1 MSTAIVYNIIAR
13 DGASAVFGR
22 VAAAAESTATR
33 VSKAGTKM
41 TAAGKKM
48 SHAITAPVLLAAGA
62 SVKMATDFQAS
73 MTRVSTQAGA
83 SAKDVQ
89 ILTDQV
95 LNLGK
100 YAEQS
105 PKELADSLYHLKSVG
120 MDNVSAMQALKQASD
135 LAAVGGASLEETTN
149 ALAGAWRSG
158 IKGATDFHG
167 AVATV
172 NAIIGAG
179 NMKMEDFNLAIG
191 TGILPAAKTFGLS
204 LQSVGAALAL
214 MTDEGIPANVAATRL
229 RMSFS
234 LLAAPSHKAEGELN
248 SIGLSGLKL
257 AEAMRGPGGLIGA
270 IGLLK
275 EHLDKSGMSASKQ
288 AQFLSHA
295 FGGGRSSSAIMTLLN
310 NYDVLRQKQDQ
321 VNNSMGRFDKAV
333 STQRKT
339 AEGQFK
345 LFKSTIEVLAVK
357 LGTALLPPITRIAK
371 QLGGLADRFSKLPGP
386 IKRGAVEA
394 ALFAAALGPVM
405 TIMGRIMTLAGA
417 TASGI
422 GRIAGAASSAAG
434 TVGGFVT
441 GLRNIDAAM
450 AADATVATRLGAAI
464 RSQIL
469 LWRQQAAAAGVST
482 ARIIAQAAVQKTV
495 AVATRLWAAAKWLLN
510 AAMDANPIGLIIAGI
525 VALGAVFVIAYKK
538 SSTFRN
544 IVNATFNGLKT
555 VVQAVIG
562 FVVPFV
568 QKHWKLMLAIIL
580 GPLGPAFL
588 IISTFWKQIWHA
600 IQVAWNFIHPVLNVM
615 VGFLKGTFRVAW
627 IIIQNTI
634 KIVWIAIQIYIKVA
648 WFLIKGYFNL
658 IKFYITKILA
668 PVFWWL
674 YNNVV
679 KPVWNFIAHQISVIW
694 GAIKRT
700 WNTLSSYLKG
710 PLTSAFRWAQGQI
723 RTIWNSVGT
732 AIGWVWDHLIKP
744 AFNKIKSMLSTMR
757 GAFRTAVSGIKAEW
771 NKLEGAVKV
780 PVNFMIDV
788 YDKGVVDLVNGIA
801 NFALGKGKGNLK
813 HINKFATGGVLPGYA
828 PGQDT
833 MLAAVSPGESIFR
846 PEFTRAVGS
855 DFVHAANRH
864 ARTGGPA
871 AVRNW
876 LQGPHALGGE
886 GLAFARGGVVPG
898 FAGKFGFGGIVGG
911 FVDGLKKFAFSAP
924 EKALKSA
931 LGKILGGHV
940 PGSGLFRDAIAAIP
954 KWIADKIMAWF
965 KGKVASGGGL
975 IGGKGFANALN
986 WAKSQAGKPYVW
998 GGVGPGGYD
1007 CSGFMSAIT
1016 NVIHGH
1022 SPYSRLFS
1030 TRSFGSTG
1038 GPGGFV
1044 RNLRSAFMVGVTN
1057 AGVGH
1062 MAGTLNGVNVESNG
1076 SQGVHYGPGARGYNN
1091 SLFGYRYGL
1100 KADSGALLLKPGL
1113 NPPVLNGTGRPEY
1126 LETPRRGG
1134 SGPGV
1139 HIDTV
1144 IVKEKADLDLLAQ
1157 RLEFMTTG
1165 SAF

>member
-1 MSTAIVYNIIAR
+1 VSTAIVYNIIAR

-22 VAAAAESTATR
+22 VAAAAESTASR
-33 VSKAGTKM
+33 VSKAGTTM
-41 TAAGKKM
+41 VAAGKKM
-48 SHAITAPVLLAAGA
+48 SHAITLPVTVAAGA
-62 SVKMATDFQAS
+62 SVKMAVDFQAS

-83 SAKDVQ
+83 SAADVKT
-89 ILTDQV
+89 LTDQV
-95 LNLGK
+95 LQLGK

-120 MDNVSAMQALKQASD
+120 MDNVSAMKALKQASD

-275 EHLDKSGMSASKQ
+275 EHLDKSGLSASKQ

-321 VNNSMGRFDKAV
+321 VNASMGRFDKAV

-357 LGTALLPPITRIAK
+357 LGTALLPPLIQIAR
-371 QLGGLADRFSKLPGP
+371 QLGRLADGFAKLPSP

-394 ALFAAALGPVM
+394 ALFAAALGPAM
-405 TIMGRIMTLAGA
+405 TIMGRIVQVAGFA
-417 TASGI
+417 AKGI
-422 GRIAGAASSAAG
+422 GGVASAASMTAR

-450 AADATVATRLGAAI
+450 AADASVATRLGAAI

-482 ARIIAQAAVQKTV
+482 GRIIIQAAAQK
-495 AVATRLWAAAKWLLN
+495 AVAAATRVWAAAQAVFN
-510 AAMDANPIGLIIAGI
+510 AVMDANPIALVILAI
-525 VALGAVFVIAYKK
+525 VALGAALVLAYKK

-600 IQVAWNFIHPVLNVM
+600 IQVAWALIHPVLNAIA
-615 VGFLKGTFRVAW
+615 GFLKGTFRVAW
-627 IIIQNTI
+627 IVIQNTI
-634 KIVWIAIQIYIKVA
+634 KIVWIAIQIYIKIA
-648 WFLIKGYFNL
+648 WTLIKGYFNL
-658 IKFYITKILA
+658 MKFYITKILA

-700 WNTLSSYLKG
+700 WNTLASYLKG

-723 RTIWNSVGT
+723 RTIWNGVGT
-732 AIGWVWDHLIKP
+732 AIAWVWDHALHP
-744 AFNKIKSMLSTMR
+744 AFNKIKDMLSTMR
-757 GAFRTAVSGIKAEW
+757 GAFRTAVSGIKSEW
-771 NKLEGAVKV
+771 DKLKGVAKA
-780 PVNFMIDV
+780 PVNFMIGV
-788 YDKGVVDLVNGIA
+788 YNKGVVDLVNGIA
-801 NFALGKGKGNLK
+801 KFAGVKTRLN
-813 HINKFATGGVLPGYA
+813 HVPTFATGGILPGYA
-828 PGQDT
+828 PGRDT
-833 MLAAVSPGESIFR
+833 MIAAVSPGESIFR
-846 PEFTRAVGS
+846 PEFTRAVGA

-876 LQGPHALGGE
+876 LTGPHALGGE

-911 FVDGLKKFAFSAP
+911 FVDGLKKFAFGAP

-931 LGKILGGHV
+931 LNKILGGSV
-940 PGSGLFRDAIAAIP
+940 PGAGLFHDAIAAIP
-954 KWIADKIMAWF
+954 KWIADRIMGWF
-965 KGKVASGGGL
+965 KSKISSGGGL
-975 IGGKGFANALN
+975 IGGKGFANALA

-1030 TRSFGSTG
+1030 TRSFGASG

-1062 MAGTLNGVNVESNG
+1062 MAGTLNGVNVESSG
-1076 SQGVHYGPGARGYNN
+1076 SRGVHYGPGARGYNN

-1100 KADSGALLLKPGL
+1100 KADSGALLLQPGL
-1113 NPPVLNGTGRPEY
+1113 NPPVLNATGRPEY

-1134 SGPGV
+1134 GGPLV
-1139 HIDTV
+1139 NVEHLEV
-1144 IVKEKADLDLLAQ
+1144 REKADIDLIAR
-1157 RLEFMTTG
+1157 RLENLITG
-1165 SAF
+1165 AAL